1 MKALYNEI
9 GSKAESAKVMLGFI
23 AASATLVEL
32 D

>member
-9 GSKAESAKVMLGFI
+9 GSKAEGAKVMLGFI
-23 AASATLVEL
+23 AALATKAGL